1 MNILQALQAQN
12 GSEGE
17 TFVELN
23 ANGPTVVPG
32 GDDVLLGEYSHVGPD
47 LQIILPSGETI
58 VVVDYF
64 AGGGAPPDLAT
75 DGGAVVN
82 GGLVSQLAGPMVP
95 DLQVA
100 QTGTSDATGEPAGSV
115 DSLKGIVTAQR
126 GGVEVE
132 LGAGDPIYEGDVIV
146 TGGDSAVGIV
156 FADNSTMSMG
166 GDARISIDEMVYDA
180 SAQSGSQ
187 LFDIV
192 QGAFVF
198 ASGQI
203 GHNNPEDVQVRTPV
217 ATIGI
222 RGTKYGVNVDQEK
235 GDATVTMF
243 EGAVVVENSAGQV
256 LLSSIGQST
265 IVTSAFT
272 APGNVFTMDPDT
284 QTATYGDAID
294 FSPNAPQLR
303 EDDDGGGND
312 PDDLS
317 ADELEDL
324 ADQLDDLDTAA
335 GPSGAIAGLTESG
348 LFLRIL
354 NAGLGNDS
362 QKISGVLP
370 PSDGGGGSPFTR
382 PPGSTPFDV
391 PLSQIIPSNNNNGS
405 QQDSGSSA
413 FQTFTF
419 GNSGGSYTYSYGS
432 GNYDVFGGSGF
443 DLFTIN
449 ASGVTSGTGWSVGQD
464 SSGNVLINE
473 VGGVG
478 TSINMDG
485 VEELGVTTGSGS
497 DSISIGNLVGTDIA
511 ESTVILNTGAGDDV
525 VAAAEAGKRL
535 VVDAGDG
542 NDTVVGSTSN
552 DDMRGG
558 AGDDILDG
566 GTGND
571 LLRGEAGDD
580 ILLVTLEGGTVEFS
594 ETAGQSD
601 SEEFEF
607 GDSDAAQNRV
617 YDIVEGGEGDDTV
630 ILRFTDEQA
639 LNADFV
645 SDLIALKEFI
655 ASGDTETVRT
665 FDTLGLQISGVE
677 NVEFAGN
684 FPDPSFTPTLSFTQ
698 GVEDGTVALSLTLDD
713 GADSPFLSV
722 SVSLTGIPEGAVL
735 TASDGTQF
743 PGGTAISLT
752 VAQLGDMS
760 IQLPPDSDQN
770 LDLDVS
776 VSAQNVLTDA
786 SGVTETTATVPV
798 LGVADDPIVTVSN
811 ASGSEDGAISLSIS
825 VAQGDAD
832 GSETLTVEIEGL
844 PVGAFLTDSEG
855 TLLDPAN
862 VPVAA
867 LSGLQLQPPANYSGT
882 LSLSVVA
889 TSSENGTSAT
899 VSQNFT
905 VDVAGVADKAVIEA
919 QDATGLEGG
928 TVALG
933 LSVGLPD
940 GDETLT
946 VAISGLPSGATL
958 VDAGGNTVDP
968 ANIPADGVSG
978 LSVQVPAD
986 YSGDMNLTVTAT
998 TQDGNSTAVATQ
1010 SLMVSVSGVAD
1021 DPVISV
1027 GNIQGTEDGV
1037 IALSLNVASG
1047 DADGSEAIT
1056 VSISGLPEGARLLD
1070 AQGQDITDPSAMTP
1084 DQLAG
1089 LQLVPPLNFSGTIDL
1104 TVSATSSEDGT
1115 QATSTETF
1123 SVAVIGV
1130 ADAPTLDVVQAE
1142 GLEGQEVPLSISSVL
1157 TDTDGSETLSIEIS
1171 GLPQGFTLSDGTN
1184 TYSGSPVSI
1193 PAASLSS
1200 LALIPLAGFAG
1211 SVALS
1216 VTATA
1221 TEGDSVSSVTE
1232 TLGVTFGAVAVQPVL
1247 SVLNATGSEDSSIP
1261 LTINA
1266 SASSG
1271 GDAVSVTIAG
1281 LPQDAVLT
1289 NTAGDTFSGSP
1300 IVLTPDQ
1307 LTGLTVTPGA
1317 NSDADF
1323 TLTITA
1329 TAQDGDQTAELSSS
1343 LTVTVDPVADTPS
1356 LTVNSV
1362 VGIEDQPIAL
1372 SLSAALSDTDGS
1384 ESLTVEIAGLDE
1396 GFVLKDADGVTYS
1409 GDPVEVPAD
1418 ALAGLSLITPLN
1430 FSGSVGLTVRAIST
1444 EADGGASKV
1453 VEKNFSVSV
1462 TPDLD
1467 LPTISLVSASG
1478 AEDESIPL
1486 DITIGNVDP
1495 SETVSVTLSNIPD
1508 GATLTNSAGES
1519 FEGSSV
1525 NLTVDQLDGL
1535 AIIPPQD
1542 SSVDFNLSVTV
1553 STSDGVS
1560 SESTSQ
1566 TLDVTVAA
1574 RADAPDFTVSDV
1586 NVVLG
1591 RADSSTE
1598 IGTSGDDTIIGGAG
1612 SDTLLGGDGND
1623 HLIGDGD
1630 NLSATVSLDI
1640 AAAVT
1645 DIDGSEIATVTLS
1658 GLPDGVQL
1666 WQDGELL
1673 VTGGSVTLASD
1684 ALESVQLIVPPGTA
1698 DFDLSVTARVTDR
1711 DPDGGG
1717 HSRTETKSFTV
1728 SVDDGTGQGSN
1739 DVLNGGAGDDILEG
1753 GAGADTLISGEGA
1766 DTLLGGSGSDGVGV
1780 DVVDGGAG
1788 VDTLTLTVMPWD
1800 LENQTIVDELHAL
1813 VEFVQ
1818 SGDAATG
1825 AQVFSALGLDVRGVE
1840 ALSIVDINGSPID
1853 VGSIVVPDP
1862 DAGIVFTGDNSDN
1875 VVTGTEGDDTLS
1887 GGGGNDTITGG
1898 GGNDTLSGD
1907 AGNDILYGGAGND
1920 SLDGGTGN
1928 DTLYG
1933 GAGDD
1938 SMAGGSGN
1946 DTIYADGGSDTV
1958 DAGAGDDL
1966 TVVTIDPNEV
1976 GRSLNLNGGSGDDV
1990 LRIALSENHPNLDAV
2005 IADIAAAT
2013 VAAHKNSAGPHTIAS
2028 LGINFE
2034 NYEDLQITVG
2044 GALVDFAPEVT
2055 QPDDLSLDTDA
2066 LTGGVAVLDGVDI
2079 SDFDGD
2085 LLMQATVEISSGFKA
2100 GDALD
2105 VDTDLLDS
2113 LGLTLET
2120 ATQTATGYKLVISG
2134 DASLADYEEGL
2145 AAVRL
2150 SSNDSVPEPG
2160 TRVIGVS
2167 VIDDD
2172 GNQSDVASV
2181 SVGVA
2186 MPDAP
2191 DLIDSSDEAQNSAL
2205 YLTEAS
2211 ETGATV
2217 SDIDT
2222 VPSTATET
2230 LVLEVGK
2237 LGWGSTGQFEV
2248 LIGGQSYGTFTTTVK
2263 ANGHEGAF
2271 QTIEIPGIT
2280 VSRDQETNIELRN
2293 VSANSNVVVG
2303 SIAFGA
2309 TTLAASNG
2317 WSGQGSHDQGDEGDD
2332 EDNDHNHDHNGH
2344 GWGQLLHFFN
2354 FYLFGNQGGWNQGDD
2369 DDDYLTLSS
2378 NGDTLGFTIEAE
2390 ELAPGLEAWQVDE
2403 NGVLRDFSDADLGTR
2418 FDDIDMGEGTDW
2430 AVAAAGVTEDLH
2442 VDLSSSVWNGTEN
2455 VLGGA
2460 GDDVLIGNDD
2470 ANLIAGG
2477 DGNDVLIA
2485 TGDNDLL
2492 IGGAGDDEGHYD
2504 ISDLQQAAQAQDGSG
2519 FGTLDQA
2526 IADAYAANDLDGAAA
2541 LQGLNAGF
2549 DGGSGTDT
2557 LKLGGGDAAGNSLSG
2572 DDLAN
2577 TVHNIEILDVTG
2589 VEGKVDMSLSVDDLM
2604 EMTDDR
2610 DELKILKD
2618 GEDTVT
2624 INDQQYAAG
2633 EHVINYEGV
2642 DFKITIEDTEPPQV

>member
-115 DSLKGIVTAQR
+115 DSLKGIVTAER

-235 GDATVTMF
+235 GDATVTLF

-272 APGNVFTMDPDT
+272 APGNVFVMDPDT

-312 PDDLS
+312 PDDLN

-354 NAGLGNDS
+354 NAGLGNDTQAPIGTLGGS
-362 QKISGVLP
+362 SPGGSSPFFNGSV
-370 PSDGGGGSPFTR
+370 SDNNRPTASDFGGGTVSGGS
-382 PPGSTPFDV
+382 
-391 PLSQIIPSNNNNGS
+391 
-405 QQDSGSSA
+405 SSA

-432 GNYDVFGGSGF
+432 GNYDVIGGSGF

-473 VGGVG
+473 VGGIG

-485 VEELGVTTGSGS
+485 VEELGVNTGSGS

-607 GDSDAAQNRV
+607 GDSEAALNRV

-630 ILRFTDEQA
+630 ILRFTDAQA

-684 FPDPSFTPTLSFTQ
+684 FPDPSFTPALSFTQ

-735 TASDGTQF
+735 TAADGTQF
-743 PGGTAISLT
+743 PGGAAISLT

-760 IQLPPDSDQN
+760 IQLPPDSDLD

-786 SGVTETTATVPV
+786 SGVTDTTTTVPV
-798 LGVADDPIVTVSN
+798 LGVADDPILTVSN
-811 ASGSEDGAISLSIS
+811 AE
-825 VAQGDAD
+825 
-832 GSETLTVEIEGL
+832 
-844 PVGAFLTDSEG
+844 
-855 TLLDPAN
+855 
-862 VPVAA
+862 
-867 LSGLQLQPPANYSGT
+867 
-882 LSLSVVA
+882 
-889 TSSENGTSAT
+889 
-899 VSQNFT
+899 
-905 VDVAGVADKAVIEA
+905 
-919 QDATGLEGG
+919 
-928 TVALG
+928 
-933 LSVGLPD
+933 
-940 GDETLT
+940 
-946 VAISGLPSGATL
+946 
-958 VDAGGNTVDP
+958 
-968 ANIPADGVSG
+968 
-978 LSVQVPAD
+978 
-986 YSGDMNLTVTAT
+986 
-998 TQDGNSTAVATQ
+998 
-1010 SLMVSVSGVAD
+1010 
-1021 DPVISV
+1021 
-1027 GNIQGTEDGV
+1027 GTEDTA
-1037 IALSLNVASG
+1037 IALTLGVASG
-1047 DADGSEAIT
+1047 DADGSEAMT
-1056 VSISGLPEGARLLD
+1056 VSISGLPEGARLVD

-1115 QATSTETF
+1115 QATTTNTF
-1123 SVAVIGV
+1123 SIAVVGVADAPTVAVQDAAGLEGGTVALGLSVGLPDDDETLTVAITGLPSGATLVDAGGNTVDPANIPADGVSGLSLQIPADYSGDMNLTVTATTQDGNSTAIATQSLTVSVSGVADDPIITISNAEGTEDTAIALTLGVASGDADGSEAMTVSISGLPDGARLVDAQGQDITDPSAMTPDQLAGLQLVPPLNFSGTIDLTVSATSSEDGTQATTTDTFSIAVVGV
-1130 ADAPTLDVVQAE
+1130 ADAPTLTVQEAD
-1142 GLEGQEVPLSISSVL
+1142 GLEGQEVPLSISSAL

-1171 GLPQGFTLSDGTN
+1171 GLPQGFNLSDGTN

-1232 TLGVTFGAVAVQPVL
+1232 TLGVTFGEVAVQPVL
-1247 SVLNATGSEDSSIP
+1247 SVLNATGSEDSTIP

-1266 SASSG
+1266 SASSA

-1289 NTAGDTFSGSP
+1289 NTAGETFSGSP
-1300 IVLTPDQ
+1300 ITLTPEQ
-1307 LTGLTVTPGA
+1307 LAGLAVSPGA

-1356 LTVNSV
+1356 LTVASV

-1372 SLSAALSDTDGS
+1372 SLSAVLSDTDGS

-1418 ALAGLSLITPLN
+1418 ALAGLSLITPPN

-1495 SETVSVTLSNIPD
+1495 SETVTVTLSNIPD

-1519 FEGSSV
+1519 FEGSSI

-1542 SSVDFNLSVTV
+1542 SGADFDLSVTV

-1566 TLDVTVAA
+1566 TLDVTVTA
-1574 RADAPDFTVSDV
+1574 RADVPDFTVSDV

-1598 IGTSGDDTIIGGAG
+1598 MGTSGDDTIIGGAG

-1684 ALESVQLIVPPGTA
+1684 SLDSVQLIVPPGTA

-1766 DTLLGGSGSDGVGV
+1766 DTLLGGSGNDTLRVVSDGVGV

-1825 AQVFSALGLDVRGVE
+1825 SQVFSALGLDVRGVE
-1840 ALSIVDINGSPID
+1840 ALSIVDINGNPID

-1875 VVTGTEGDDTLS
+1875 VVTGTDGDDTLS
-1887 GGGGNDTITGG
+1887 GGGGNDTISGG
-1898 GGNDTLSGD
+1898 DGNDMLSGD
-1907 AGNDILYGGAGND
+1907 AGNDVLYGGAGND
-1920 SLDGGTGN
+1920 SLDGGSGD

-1938 SMAGGSGN
+1938 VMTGGSGK

-1976 GRSLNLNGGSGDDV
+1976 GRAMNLDGGEGDDV
-1990 LRIALSENHPNLDAV
+1990 LRIELSETHPNLDAV

-2013 VAAHKNSAGPHTIAS
+2013 VAAHKNSVGPHTIAS
-2028 LGINFE
+2028 LGITFE

-2044 GALVDFAPEVT
+2044 GAVVDFAPEID

-2066 LTGGVAVLDGVDI
+2066 LTTGVAVLDGIDI

-2105 VDTDLLDS
+2105 IDTDLLDS

-2134 DASLADYEEGL
+2134 DAPLADYEEAL

-2150 SSNDSVPEPG
+2150 SSDDSVPEPG

-2181 SVGVA
+2181 SVGVV

-2191 DLIDSSDEAQNSAL
+2191 DLVDSSDEAQNSAL

-2217 SDIDT
+2217 SGIDN

-2280 VSRDQETNIELRN
+2280 VSRDQDTNIELRN
-2293 VSANSNVVVG
+2293 VSPNSNVVVG
-2303 SIAFGA
+2303 SIAFGV
-2309 TTLAASNG
+2309 TTLAASNE
-2317 WSGQGSHDQGDEGDD
+2317 WSGQGSHDHH
-2332 EDNDHNHDHNGH
+2332 DHDHDHNGH
-2344 GWGQLLHFFN
+2344 GWGQVLHFFR
-2354 FYLFGNQGGWNQGDD
+2354 FHLFGHHGGWDQGDD
-2369 DDDYLTLSS
+2369 NDYLTLSS
-2378 NGDTLGFTIEAE
+2378 NGDTLGFTIEGE

>member
-12 GSEGE
+12 GSDGE

-23 ANGPTVVPG
+23 ANGPTVIPG

-47 LQIILPSGETI
+47 LQIILPSGDTI

-64 AGGGAPPDLAT
+64 AGGGAPADLTT

-82 GGLVSQLAGPMVP
+82 GGLVNQLAGPMVP

-100 QTGTSDATGEPAGSV
+100 QTGVSDAMGEPAGSV
-115 DSLKGIVTAQR
+115 DSMKGVVVAER
-126 GGVEVE
+126 GGVEVQ
-132 LGAGDPIYEGDVIV
+132 LGAGDAVYEGDVIV
-146 TGGDSAVGIV
+146 TGGDSAVGII

-166 GDARISIDEMVYDA
+166 GDARISIDEMVYDS
-180 SAQSGSQ
+180 SAKSGSQ

-198 ASGQI
+198 ASGEI
-203 GHNNPEDVQVRTPV
+203 GHSNPEDVQVRTPV

-222 RGTKYGVNVDQEK
+222 RGTKYGVNVDQDA
-235 GDATVTMF
+235 GDATVTLF

-272 APGNVFTMDPDT
+272 APGNVFVMDPDT

-312 PDDLS
+312 PDDLNP
-317 ADELEDL
+317 DELEDL

-354 NAGLGNDS
+354 NAGLGNDT
-362 QKISGVLP
+362 QAPSGTLGGSS
-370 PSDGGGGSPFTR
+370 PSGSSPFFNGSVSGNSNEGIPGTPFGGGSL
-382 PPGSTPFDV
+382 GGG
-391 PLSQIIPSNNNNGS
+391 PSGT
-405 QQDSGSSA
+405 
-413 FQTFTF
+413 QTYTF
-419 GNSGGSYTYSYGS
+419 GNFGGSHTYSYGS
-432 GNYDVFGGSGF
+432 GNFNIVGGGGF

-449 ASGVTSGTGWSVGQD
+449 ASGVTSGTGWNVSQN
-464 SSGNVLINE
+464 SFGNVLINE

-478 TSINMDG
+478 TSIDMDG
-485 VEELGVTTGSGS
+485 VEELGINTGSGN
-497 DSISIGNLVGTDIA
+497 DSIVIGNLSGTDIA
-511 ESTVILNTGAGDDV
+511 DSTLIFNTGAGDDV
-525 VAAAEAGKRL
+525 VAAADANKRL

-542 NDTVVGSTSN
+542 NDTVVGSTMN
-552 DDMRGG
+552 DDIRGG

-571 LLRGEAGDD
+571 LLQGGAGDD

-594 ETAGQSD
+594 ETAGQSQT
-601 SEEFEF
+601 EELEF
-607 GDSDAAQNRV
+607 GDSAVALARV
-617 YDIVEGGEGDDTV
+617 YNIVEGGEGDDTV

-639 LNADFV
+639 LSADFV
-645 SDLIALKEFI
+645 SDLIALKEFV

-665 FDTLGLQISGVE
+665 FETLGLQISGVE

-684 FPDPSFTPTLSFTQ
+684 FPDPSFTPALSFTD

-713 GADSPFLSV
+713 SAESLLLNV
-722 SVSLTGIPEGAVL
+722 SVTVTGVPEGAVL
-735 TASDGTQF
+735 IAADGAQF
-743 PGGTAISLT
+743 LGGSAITLT
-752 VAQLGDMS
+752 LAQLGDMS
-760 IQLPPDSDQN
+760 IQLPADSDADLN
-770 LDLDVS
+770 LDIT

-786 SGVTETTATVPV
+786 SGVTETVTTIPV
-798 LGVADDPIVTVSN
+798 DGIADDPIVTVSN
-811 ASGSEDGAISLSIS
+811 ASGLEDGSIALSIS

-832 GSETLTVEIEGL
+832 GSETLTVEIQGL
-844 PVGAFLTDSEG
+844 PVGAILTDAEG
-855 TLLDPAN
+855 ELLDPAN
-862 VPVAA
+862 VPVDA
-867 LSGLQLQPPANYSGT
+867 LAGLHLQPPANYSGT

-899 VSQNFT
+899 ASQNFT
-905 VDVAGVADKAVIEA
+905 VDVAGVSDGAVVSAE
-919 QDATGLEGG
+919 DVSGLEGG
-928 TVALG
+928 TVPLG
-933 LSVGLPD
+933 ISIGLPD
-940 GDETLT
+940 DDETLT
-946 VAISGLPSGATL
+946 VAITGLPSGATL
-958 VDAGGNTVDP
+958 LDAAGQEVDP
-968 ANIPADGVSG
+968 DNVPAESVSGLVLQIPADF
-978 LSVQVPAD
+978 
-986 YSGDMNLTVTAT
+986 SGDMNLTVTAV
-998 TQDGNSTAVATQ
+998 TQDGTSMAETSK
-1010 SLMVSVSGVAD
+1010 SLTVSVSGVAD
-1021 DPVISV
+1021 DPVITVS
-1027 GNIQGTEDGV
+1027 NTEGAEDSA
-1037 IALSLNVASG
+1037 IALALGVASG
-1047 DADGSEAIT
+1047 DADGSETLTIA
-1056 VSISGLPEGARLLD
+1056 ISGLPEGARLVD
-1070 AQGQDITDPSAMTP
+1070 AQGQDITNPSAMTP
-1084 DQLAG
+1084 DQLVD
-1089 LQLVPPLNFSGTIDL
+1089 LKLIPPQNYSGTIDL
-1104 TVSATSSEDGT
+1104 TVTATSSEDGT
-1115 QATSTETF
+1115 EATTTETF
-1123 SVAVIGV
+1123 SIAVVGV
-1130 ADAPTLDVVQAE
+1130 ADAPTLSVSEAD
-1142 GLEGQEVPLSISSVL
+1142 GLEGQEVSLSISSAL

-1184 TYSGSPVSI
+1184 TFTGSPVSV
-1193 PAASLSS
+1193 PATSLSTLS
-1200 LALIPLAGFAG
+1200 LIPLAGFAG
-1211 SVALS
+1211 SVALT

-1232 TLGVTFGAVAVQPVL
+1232 TLGVTFGEVAVQPVL

-1266 SASSG
+1266 SAASE
-1271 GDAVSVTIAG
+1271 GDTVSVTISG
-1281 LPQDAVLT
+1281 LPDDAVLT
-1289 NTAGDTFSGSP
+1289 NTAGDTFTGSP
-1300 IVLTPDQ
+1300 ISLTPAQ
-1307 LTGLTVTPGA
+1307 LAGLTVAPGA

-1343 LTVTVDPVADTPS
+1343 LTVTVNPVADAPS
-1356 LTVNSV
+1356 VTANSV

-1372 SLSAALSDTDGS
+1372 SLSAVLTDTDGS

-1418 ALAGLSLITPLN
+1418 ALAGLSLIAPNN

-1467 LPTISLVSASG
+1467 LPTITLVSASG

-1486 DITIGNVDP
+1486 DITIGNIDP
-1495 SETVSVTLSNIPD
+1495 SETITVTISNLPD

-1525 NLTVDQLDGL
+1525 NLTVDQLEGL
-1535 AIIPPQD
+1535 AVIPPQD
-1542 SSVDFNLSVTV
+1542 SSVDFDLSVTAT
-1553 STSDGVS
+1553 TSDGVS

-1586 NVVLG
+1586 SVVLG
-1591 RADSSTE
+1591 RAESSTE

-1612 SDTLLGGDGND
+1612 GDTLLGGDGND

-1630 NLSATVSLDI
+1630 NLSATVSLNI

-1645 DIDGSEIATVTLS
+1645 DMDGSEIVTVTLS

-1684 ALESVQLIVPPGTA
+1684 SLDTVQLIVPPGTA

-1717 HSRTETKSFTV
+1717 HSRTETKTFSV
-1728 SVDDGTGQGSN
+1728 SVDDGSGLGSN

-1766 DTLLGGSGSDGVGV
+1766 DTLLGGSGNDIMRVIHDGDGI
-1780 DVVDGGAG
+1780 DIVDGGAG
-1788 VDTLTLTVMPWD
+1788 TDALTLTVMPWD
-1800 LENQTIVDELHAL
+1800 LENQDIVDALNEL

-1818 SGDAATG
+1818 SGAAATG
-1825 AQVFSALGLDVRGVE
+1825 SQVFSALGLDVRGVE
-1840 ALSIVDINGSPID
+1840 ALSIVDIDGNPID
-1853 VGSIVVPDP
+1853 VDSIVVPDP
-1862 DAGIVFTGDNSDN
+1862 DAGIVFTGDNGDN
-1875 VVTGTEGDDTLS
+1875 VIAGTDGDDTLS
-1887 GGGGNDTITGG
+1887 GGAGNDTIAGG
-1898 GGNDTLSGD
+1898 
-1907 AGNDILYGGAGND
+1907 AGNDMINGDQGNDVLYGGAGED
-1920 SLDGGTGN
+1920 TLDGGSGD

-1933 GAGDD
+1933 GSDND
-1938 SMAGGSGN
+1938 VLVGGTGN

-1976 GRSLNLNGGSGDDV
+1976 GRALNLDGGAGDDV
-1990 LRIALSENHPNLDAV
+1990 LRIDLSESHPNIDAV
-2005 IADIAAAT
+2005 IAEIAAAT
-2013 VAAHKNSAGPHTIAS
+2013 VAAHRNSVGPHTIAS
-2028 LGINFE
+2028 LGITFA

-2044 GALVDFAPEVT
+2044 GAVVDFAPEVT

-2066 LTGGVAVLDGVDI
+2066 LAEGVAVLDGVDI

-2085 LLMQATVEISSGFKA
+2085 LLMQATVEITSGFKE
-2100 GDALD
+2100 GDALNI
-2105 VDTDLLDS
+2105 DTDLLDS

-2120 ATQTATGYKLVISG
+2120 ATQTATGYRLMISG
-2134 DASLADYEEGL
+2134 DASIADYEEAL

-2150 SSNDSVPEPG
+2150 SSNDTVPEPG

-2172 GNQSDVASV
+2172 GNYSDLASV
-2181 SVGVA
+2181 SVGVT

-2191 DLIDSSDEAQNSAL
+2191 DLLDSSEDAQDSAL
-2205 YLTEAS
+2205 FLTEAS
-2211 ETGATV
+2211 ESGATV
-2217 SDIDT
+2217 SGMSN
-2222 VPSTATET
+2222 VPTTATET

-2237 LGWGSTGQFEV
+2237 LGYGSTGQFEV
-2248 LIGGQSYGTFTTTVK
+2248 LVGGVSFGTFTTTVK

-2280 VSRDQETNIELRN
+2280 VSRDQDTNIELRN
-2293 VSANSNVVVG
+2293 VSSNSNVVVR
-2303 SIAFGA
+2303 SITFGEA
-2309 TTLAASNG
+2309 ALAASNE
-2317 WSGQGSHDQGDEGDD
+2317 WSGQGNHDHHHD
-2332 EDNDHNHDHNGH
+2332 HDHNGH
-2344 GWGQLLHFFN
+2344 GWGHVMHYFRFH
-2354 FYLFGNQGGWNQGDD
+2354 LFGNHGGWGQGDN
-2369 DDDYLTLSS
+2369 DDDYLTLSD
-2378 NGDTLGFTIEAE
+2378 NGDTLGFTIEGE
-2390 ELAPGLEAWQVDE
+2390 ELAPGLEAWQVNED
-2403 NGVLRDFSDADLGTR
+2403 GTLRDFTDADLGTR
-2418 FDDIDMGEGTDW
+2418 FDEIDMGEGTDW
-2430 AVAAAGVTEDLH
+2430 AVAAAGVTEGLH
-2442 VDLSSSVWNGTEN
+2442 VDLSSSIWNGVEN

-2460 GDDVLIGNDD
+2460 GDDVLIGNDS

-2477 DGNDVLIA
+2477 GGNDVLVA
-2485 TGDNDLL
+2485 TGGDDLL
-2492 IGGAGDDEGHYD
+2492 IGGAGDDEGHFD
-2504 ISDLQQAAQAQDGSG
+2504 IGDLHTAALAQEGEG
-2519 FGTLDQA
+2519 FGPVDQA
-2526 IADAYAANDLDGAAA
+2526 IADAYAANDLDGAQA
-2541 LQGLNAGF
+2541 LEGLKAGF

-2557 LKLGGGDAAGNSLSG
+2557 LKLGGGNAEGNALSG

-2577 TVHNIEILDVTG
+2577 AVNNIEILDVTG
-2589 VEGKVDMSLSVDDLM
+2589 VEGKVDMSLSVDDLV

-2624 INDQQYAAG
+2624 INDQQYGAG
-2633 EHVINYEGV
+2633 EHTIHYEGV
-2642 DFKITIEDTEPPQV
+2642 DFKITIEDTEQPPQV